1 MSRMIARRP
10 RSAPARPPGCCT
22 TTDEATL
29 RPMATESRNGS
40 GPDESDNQTPFG
52 RFERMTRQVLSVP
65 KAEIDKKHTK
75 AKRTRARS
83 RS

>member
-1 MSRMIARRP
+1 M
-10 RSAPARPPGCCT
+10 GT
-22 TTDEATL
+22 
-29 RPMATESRNGS
+29 TESRNGS

-52 RFERMTRQVLSVP
+52 RFERVTRQVLSVP
-65 KAEIDKKHTK
+65 KAEIDKKRTK